1 MVGVS
6 VGATAGTGVGVG
18 TAVADGTGR
27 EAPFGKVI
35 DAVIDHDVPLTAM
48 VPVLPLNEVIP
59 PRITVDPATVG
70 KAVTEIVVPWS
81 YLPDPS
87 GAGSKANKPFV
98 MAITDW
104 LASNA
109 FPFTDSCIP
118 WSFGVGVAGGVGVGP
133 GVGVGQ
139 YLLSK
144 EHA

>member
-1 MVGVS
+1 M
-6 VGATAGTGVGVG
+6 
-18 TAVADGTGR
+18 
-27 EAPFGKVI
+27 
-35 DAVIDHDVPLTAM
+35 L
-48 VPVLPLNEVIP
+48 
-59 PRITVDPATVG
+59 
-70 KAVTEIVVPWS
+70 VPWS

-104 LASNA
+104 FA
-109 FPFTDSCIP
+109 FNSAPFSDSFIP
-118 WSFGVGVAGGVGVGP
+118 WSFGVGAIVGIGVGP